1 MGREDYRREEN
12 MGEFAYNGNKYPSST
27 VEKYFREHS
36 SGVDESGRRIKC
48 HWSGNI
54 GEKGKNGI

>member
-1 MGREDYRREEN
+1 
-12 MGEFAYNGNKYPSST
+12 MGEFAYNGNKDPNGT